1 MRVAVIG
8 SVESTRVCL
17 RALNASPGVELP
29 AVVTLPAALAHRH
42 ADFVDLS
49 PCAAACGARLFQVP
63 EPNNPDLIAE
73 LGALDIEYLF
83 VVGSS
88 QLVKRP
94 LMAAAKKGV
103 IGYHP
108 TPLPRMRGRAPIPWT
123 ILLDEKITGSTLFW
137 IEDRPDSGPIL
148 VQRFYHVAP
157 DETAETLYAR
167 HMLALED
174 LMAEAI
180 DALRTCTA
188 PRLLQD
194 DRYATWTAKR
204 TPADGR
210 IEWSKPMAEIWRL
223 VRAVGRPYA
232 GAFTEVKG
240 DKLIVLRARPCQA
253 TGAHIVAMPGQVV
266 AQGNDGFAVRCGDGL
281 DLWIDEKA
289 WTDGGCQRS
298 LPLHTVLG
306 R

>member
-1 MRVAVIG
+1 M
-8 SVESTRVCL
+8 
-17 RALNASPGVELP
+17 
-29 AVVTLPAALAHRH
+29 
-42 ADFVDLS
+42 
-49 PCAAACGARLFQVP
+49 
-63 EPNNPDLIAE
+63 
-73 LGALDIEYLF
+73 ALDVKYLF

-88 QLVKRP
+88 QLVKAP
-94 LMAAAKKGV
+94 LMATAKGGV

-137 IEDRPDSGPIL
+137 IEDLPDAGPIL

-180 DALRTCTA
+180 AALRTSTP
-188 PRLLQD
+188 PRRPQD

-210 IEWSKPMAEIWRL
+210 IDWSKPMAEIWRL

-240 DKLIVLRARPCQA
+240 ERLILWRARPWPVA
-253 TGAHIVAMPGQVV
+253 GARIAAMPGQIV
-266 AQGNDGFAVRCGDGL
+266 AHDNSGFAVRCGDGL
-281 DLWIDEKA
+281 DLWIDQRA
-289 WTDGGCQRS
+289 WADAGCDRP
-298 LPLHTVLG
+298 LLLHTVLG